1 MNKELAKE
9 VFDLLETEFKFES
22 SSPAFE
28 LAYQARIAID
38 RIRFVIRQT
47 ESLLSQSAPGR
58 EAGLQLLDALD
69 RLQSAE
75 SHFQRLFRK
84 PVLPGQ
90 AVSSEMNID
99 HKRPL
104 TVERLEV
111 KHA

>member
-1 MNKELAKE
+1 MNQELANE
-9 VFDLLETEFKFES
+9 VFDLLEREFKSES

-47 ESLLSQSAPGR
+47 ENLLSQSAPGR

-75 SHFQRLFRK
+75 SHFQRMFRK
-84 PVLPGQ
+84 PIRSAQ
-90 AVSSEMNID
+90 SASSEMSTD

-104 TVERLEV
+104 AVERQEV

>member
-1 MNKELAKE
+1 MNQELAKE
-9 VFDLLETEFKFES
+9 VFELIETEFKSES
-22 SSPAFE
+22 SGPAFE

-47 ESLLSQSAPGR
+47 ENLLSQSVPGR

-84 PVLPGQ
+84 PIRSAQ
-90 AVSSEMNID
+90 SASSEMSPD

-104 TVERLEV
+104 AVERQEV